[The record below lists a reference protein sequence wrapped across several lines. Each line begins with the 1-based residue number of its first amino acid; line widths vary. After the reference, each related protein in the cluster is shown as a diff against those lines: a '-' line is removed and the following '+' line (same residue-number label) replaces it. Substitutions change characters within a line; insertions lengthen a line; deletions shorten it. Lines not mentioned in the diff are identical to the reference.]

1 MSDPIPSP
9 IYAALKGW
17 LAEKTPCKV
26 ELHVNGEGQIV
37 QADRILKEKV
47 RAA

>member
-9 IYAALKGW
+9 IFTAIQVW
-17 LAEKTPCKV
+17 RDEKKPCTI

-47 RAA
+47 RAT